1 MDADTAQKARDTL
14 LVSDDSD
21 RKVVHTLVNG
31 PFGADW
37 YLSDVEDFIDKAV
50 SVDLMGPGTI
60 AYAMGHKLK
69 VVSGGRTVF
78 FETREG
84 ADE

>member
-1 MDADTAQKARDTL
+1 ML
-14 LVSDDSD
+14 LVSDDGE
-21 RKVVHTLVNG
+21 REVVHALVNG

-37 YLSDVEDFIDKAV
+37 NLSGVEDFIDEAIL
-50 SVDLMGPGTI
+50 VDLMEPGTI

-78 FETREG
+78 FETKKGAERE
-84 ADE
+84 